1 MSLDDDWESSA
12 EFGILVLAY
21 VDSVLFEGYIT
32 AFTLILRA
40 KSLYTL
46 SPSSV
51 LLNATIIFF
60 FISTT
65 LKL

>member
-46 SPSSV
+46 SPSV
-51 LLNATIIFF
+51 LLNATIILF